1 MHNLF
6 GEVDCRVDGLAHLQ
20 KHGEYGGPDS

>member
-6 GEVDCRVDGLAHLQ
+6 GEVDCRVDDFAHLQ
-20 KHGEYGGPDS
+20 KRGESGGPDS